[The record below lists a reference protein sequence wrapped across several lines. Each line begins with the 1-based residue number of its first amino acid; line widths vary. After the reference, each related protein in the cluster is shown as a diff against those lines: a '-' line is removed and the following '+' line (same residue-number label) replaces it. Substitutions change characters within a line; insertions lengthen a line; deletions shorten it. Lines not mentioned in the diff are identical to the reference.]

1 MQERE
6 RERDKRE
13 KERDEKER
21 DERERDR
28 GEGGEEKLYIKR
40 REENRCRKESRV

>member
-1 MQERE
+1 MR
-6 RERDKRE
+6 K
-13 KERDEKER
+13 KEM
-21 DERERDR
+21 RERDR